1 MRAFHKACGKP
12 MALFIL
18 RRLLQGAQ
26 LMIAMSVIVF
36 VGVYL
41 IGNPVDIL
49 IHPAATQQQKAE
61 IIARLG
67 LDRPLWE
74 QYGNFMLG
82 ALRGDLGTSY
92 VYRVPAFA
100 LILKALPAT
109 LELAVCAMLLALAIG
124 IPLGLWAGYRPD
136 SVPAQAIT
144 AFSILGFSLPTFWVG
159 LMLIVFFSVDLALL
173 PSGGRGATST
183 LLGVPLSV
191 LTLDGLRH
199 LALPAFSLALFKIG
213 LVIRLTRASMQE
225 TLRQDFVRFARA
237 KGVPERRVVLAHVFR
252 NIQLPLVTVVGM
264 EFGSLVAFAVVTETV
279 FSWPGMGKLII
290 DSIGVLD
297 RPVIVAYLMFTA
309 FLFVVINLL
318 VDIAYSMLDPRVRL
332 AGR

>member
-1 MRAFHKACGKP
+1 MT
-12 MALFIL
+12 LFIL

-26 LMIAMSVIVF
+26 LMIVMSIIVF
-36 VGVYL
+36 IGVYL

-49 IHPAATQQQKAE
+49 IHPAATQQQKAD

-74 QYGNFMLG
+74 QYGQFVLG

-92 VYRVPAFA
+92 VYRVPAFG

-109 LELAVCAMLLALAIG
+109 MELALSAMVIAIVVG

-136 SVPAQAIT
+136 SIPAQAIT

-159 LMLIVFFSVDLALL
+159 LMLIVLFSVDLGLA
-173 PSGGRGATST
+173 PSGGRGATVEVF
-183 LLGVPLSV
+183 GIPLSI
-191 LTLDGLRH
+191 LTVDGLRH
-199 LALPAFSLALFKIG
+199 LMLPAISLALFKIG

-237 KGVPERRVVLAHVFR
+237 KGVPEHRVVVSHVFR
-252 NIQLPLVTVVGM
+252 NILLPIVTVVGM
-264 EFGSLVAFAVVTETV
+264 EFGSLIAFAVVTETV

-290 DSIGVLD
+290 DSISVLD

-309 FLFVVINLL
+309 FLFVLINLL
-318 VDIAYSMLDPRVRL
+318 VDVAYSVLDPRVRL